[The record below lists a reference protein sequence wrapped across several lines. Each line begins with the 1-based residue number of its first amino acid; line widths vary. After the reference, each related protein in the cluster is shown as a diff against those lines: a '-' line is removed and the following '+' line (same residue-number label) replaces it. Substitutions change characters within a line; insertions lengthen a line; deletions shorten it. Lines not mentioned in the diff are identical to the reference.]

1 MYVSDIHYDHKQRQK
16 KKVNYHRLEL
26 FDQKSILTFNIRTQ
40 IATLT
45 EWFEHSLTFFHCILS
60 SKTRFDVIFGVSI
73 LCSER
78 FFYSLLGFPLSPKT
92 SVNLILF
99 PVNYLNEVTVTRI
112 IVIVIWYCFEYVP
125 WINVYIQLLT
135 EFIHFFVSQVILKR
149 LFL

>member
-1 MYVSDIHYDHKQRQK
+1 MCLIFIMIINSVKRKRQTTIDW
-16 KKVNYHRLEL
+16 NY
-26 FDQKSILTFNIRTQ
+26 LTRNPFSFNIRTQ

-45 EWFEHSLTFFHCILS
+45 EWFEHSLTFFHCVLS

-78 FFYSLLGFPLSPKT
+78 FFYSLFGFPLSPKT

-112 IVIVIWYCFEYVP
+112 IVIAIWYCFEYVP
-125 WINVYIQLLT
+125 WINIYIQLLT